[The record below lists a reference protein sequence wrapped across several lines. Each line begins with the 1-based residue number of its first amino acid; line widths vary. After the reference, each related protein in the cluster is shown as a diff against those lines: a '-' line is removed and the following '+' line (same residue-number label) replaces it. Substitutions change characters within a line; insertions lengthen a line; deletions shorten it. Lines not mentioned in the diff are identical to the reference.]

1 MSKLP
6 TTREQLRKR
15 RHKRVRA
22 HVRGTEARPR
32 LAIYRSNRFLSAQ
45 LINDD
50 SGTTVAAAHG
60 REFKGTLTVQAES
73 VGKEIAKRASAK
85 GVTKVVF
92 DRGGYAYA
100 AQIKAFADAA
110 RAGGLQF

>member
-15 RHKRVRA
+15 RHKRVRKA
-22 HVRGTEARPR
+22 VSGTAERPR
-32 LAIYRSNRFLSAQ
+32 LAIYKSNRFVSAQ

-50 SGTTVAAAHG
+50 NGTTLAAAHG
-60 REFKGTLTVQAES
+60 RDVKGALTKQAEG
-73 VGKEIAKRASAK
+73 VGSEIAKRASAQ
-85 GVTKVVF
+85 GITKVVF

-100 AQIKAFADAA
+100 AQVKAFADAA
-110 RAGGLQF
+110 RAGGLEF